1 MQNPLAPEI
10 RTLLPRHA
18 QNSGA
23 KLRAADR
30 ISSVP
35 IRVIRGQIHFQTLEP
50 PGQK

>member
-10 RTLLPRHA
+10 RTLLHRNP
-18 QNSGA
+18 QNSSA

-35 IRVIRGQIHFQTLEP
+35 IRVIRGQVHVQTLEP